1 MSYMKMMAMQEARNN
16 RRYSEMDDR
25 YGEEGRMRDGGQM
38 RYSGDMRRSMNEE
51 RYTMDEWTGKGYR
64 PQQPMG
70 FQLNNR
76 SNVENLDDYR
86 HDQQGGEKKKYR
98 LTKEQAREWVNSM
111 ENEDHEHPEGET
123 WSMEEVKEFAKKRGV
138 ETEGQKMIDFY
149 AIMNAMYSDYSKVA
163 EEFGV
168 EKPEFFAAMAK
179 AFLDDKD
186 AVKNKAAVYYHC
198 IVEK

>member
-1 MSYMKMMAMQEARNN
+1 
-16 RRYSEMDDR
+16 
-25 YGEEGRMRDGGQM
+25 
-38 RYSGDMRRSMNEE
+38 
-51 RYTMDEWTGKGYR
+51 
-64 PQQPMG
+64 
-70 FQLNNR
+70 
-76 SNVENLDDYR
+76 
-86 HDQQGGEKKKYR
+86 
-98 LTKEQAREWVNSM
+98 
-111 ENEDHEHPEGET
+111 
-123 WSMEEVKEFAKKRGV
+123 MEEVKEFAKKRGV

-168 EKPEFFAAMAK
+168 EEPEFFAAMAK

>member
-25 YGEEGRMRDGGQM
+25 YGEEGRMRGGGQM
-38 RYSGDMRRSMNEE
+38 RYSGDMRRSMNDE

-168 EKPEFFAAMAK
+168 EEPEFFAAMAK